1 MNSKVRSVNKD
12 RKKKK
17 QSKKREHLTLHDIKY
32 LMGSYNPRC
41 NGKTFNV
48 IK

>member
-1 MNSKVRSVNKD
+1 MNSKAGSVNKD

-17 QSKKREHLTLHDIKY
+17 PSKKREHLTLRDIKY
-32 LMGSYNPRC
+32 LMGAYNPRC